1 MSKKKLLDTARATFL
16 KIWDKVVEHR
26 RIGKKDR
33 RATPPKGG
41 DGRSHDQRTKVQEKP
56 DIPKD
61 PRVGS
66 KEAALQEQEMK
77 IRGDKFK
84 KEAKLQEIEIAERAK
99 RKKSTIVKKNGPRQY

>member
-1 MSKKKLLDTARATFL
+1 MSRKQLLDTAKATFQ
-16 KIWDKVVEHR
+16 KIWDTAVELR

-66 KEAALQEQEMK
+66 HEAFLQEQE
-77 IRGDKFK
+77 
-84 KEAKLQEIEIAERAK
+84 
-99 RKKSTIVKKNGPRQY
+99 VKKFAKSRVEMEKLWGKHLKKGKNINN